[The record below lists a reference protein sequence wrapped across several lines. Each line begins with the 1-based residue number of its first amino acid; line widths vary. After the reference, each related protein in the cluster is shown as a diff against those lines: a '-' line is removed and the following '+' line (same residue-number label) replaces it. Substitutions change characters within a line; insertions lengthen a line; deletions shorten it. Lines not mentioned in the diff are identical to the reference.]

1 MKQLVK
7 YIIFAILMV
16 LSISAT
22 IAQNGARFPRV
33 RERIA
38 EARLREVKEA
48 LKLDQARFSQFA
60 PIYRA
65 YERDLATV
73 NGGKIGRLLRVNA
86 DSLQSDEAEMMVL
99 NQLNAAKNLVV
110 IREKYYHEFR
120 KVLQPQEIIKL
131 YQTEAEIRKKVAQ
144 EVRKRMMNR

>member
-1 MKQLVK
+1 MKHLVK

-48 LKLDQARFSQFA
+48 LNLDQARFGRFA

-99 NQLNAAKNLVV
+99 NQLNAAKNLVI

-131 YQTEAEIRKKVAQ
+131 YQTEAAIRKKVAQ

>member
-1 MKQLVK
+1 MRQLVK
-7 YIIFAILMV
+7 HAVLVFLIV
-16 LSISAT
+16 LSISTAF
-22 IAQNGARFPRV
+22 AQNGARFPKL

-48 LKLDQARFSQFA
+48 LRLDQSRFSRFA

-65 YERDLATV
+65 YERDLATI
-73 NGGKIGRLLRVNA
+73 NNGKIGRLLRVNA

-99 NQLNAAKNLVV
+99 NQLNAAKNLLV

-144 EVRKRMMNR
+144 EVKQRLKNR